1 MAKHVARRASAAD
14 AVRYPFGFGGRAPY
28 GKLPPLPGW
37 SLMPPPAA
45 VEQWLRFPAPLDGRS
60 LRRQRLRGMKQ
71 AARDLERF
79 LNGLWEEIVRL
90 EDEDGGTRS
99 AVRERRSASEEE

>member
-1 MAKHVARRASAAD
+1 MARRASAAD
-14 AVRYPFGFGGRAPY
+14 AARYPFGFAGRVPY

-37 SLMPPPAA
+37 SLMPPPAP
-45 VEQWLRFPAPLDGRS
+45 FDGRS
-60 LRRQRLRGMKQ
+60 MRRHRLRGMKQ
-71 AARDLERF
+71 LARDLDRF